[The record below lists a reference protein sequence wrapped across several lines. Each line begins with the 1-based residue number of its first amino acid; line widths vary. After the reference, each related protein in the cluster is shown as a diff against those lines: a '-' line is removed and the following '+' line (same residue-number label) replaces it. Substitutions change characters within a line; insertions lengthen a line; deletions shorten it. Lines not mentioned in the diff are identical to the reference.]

1 VLEAADQRY
10 SHEGEEDKIGTKFRI
25 IIPHCEKLLQP
36 PDQSLA
42 LPELKK
48 MPPDAI
54 ASTPA
59 QIERSPAL
67 SVSALQIGERD
78 QDSLFEH
85 VAWVYA
91 FCREH
96 LFRDDTERIITALWP
111 RRRPGPGTQLIE
123 LGCGPGFYSCRLAE
137 RFPDMSVT
145 GVDRSE
151 SQLQWARERA
161 HALGLSNCCFRRIN
175 ALQLSCADA
184 EFDIVLASR
193 LFTILPEQNRV
204 IAEMFRVLKPG
215 GRCFIAEPRYAF
227 RASIPLFAM
236 WLLAGLNRSRN
247 GYREPY
253 KATVFSAHAFEN
265 LFPTQP
271 WENIRIWREERYQYA
286 LCEKG

>member
-1 VLEAADQRY
+1 
-10 SHEGEEDKIGTKFRI
+10 
-25 IIPHCEKLLQP
+25 
-36 PDQSLA
+36 
-42 LPELKK
+42 

-59 QIERSPAL
+59 QIERSPSL
-67 SVSALQIGERD
+67 NVPALQIGEPHH
-78 QDSLFEH
+78 DSLFEH
-85 VAWVYA
+85 VSWVYV

-96 LFRDDTERIITALWP
+96 LFRDDTERIIGKLWP
-111 RRRPGPGTQLIE
+111 GGAPSAGTQLIE

-137 RFPDMSVT
+137 RFSDMSVT

-151 SQLQWARERA
+151 SQLRWARERA
-161 HALGLSNCCFRRIN
+161 GARGLSNCRFRRIN
-175 ALQLSCADA
+175 ALKLSYADA

-193 LFTILPEQNRV
+193 LFTILPEQNRAL
-204 IAEMFRVLKPG
+204 AEMYRVLKPG
-215 GRCFIAEPRYAF
+215 GRCFIAEPRYGF

-265 LFPTQP
+265 LFPVQP
-271 WENIRIWREERYQYA
+271 WKNISVWQDGRYQYA

>member
-1 VLEAADQRY
+1 
-10 SHEGEEDKIGTKFRI
+10 
-25 IIPHCEKLLQP
+25 
-36 PDQSLA
+36 
-42 LPELKK
+42 

-54 ASTPA
+54 ASTPG
-59 QIERSPAL
+59 QIERSPSL
-67 SVSALQIGERD
+67 NVPALQIGEPHH
-78 QDSLFEH
+78 DSLFEH
-85 VAWVYA
+85 VSWVYV

-96 LFRDDTERIITALWP
+96 LFRDDTERIIETLWP
-111 RRRPGPGTQLIE
+111 RGSPSAGTQLIE

-137 RFPDMSVT
+137 RFSDMSVT

-151 SQLQWARERA
+151 SQLRWARERA
-161 HALGLSNCCFRRIN
+161 GALGLSNCRFRRIN
-175 ALQLSCADA
+175 ALKLSYADA

-193 LFTILPEQNRV
+193 LFTILPEQNRAV
-204 IAEMFRVLKPG
+204 AEMYRVLKAG

-253 KATVFSAHAFEN
+253 KATVFSAQAFEN
-265 LFPTQP
+265 LFPAQP
-271 WENIRIWREERYQYA
+271 WKNISIWQDGRYQYA

>member
-1 VLEAADQRY
+1 
-10 SHEGEEDKIGTKFRI
+10 
-25 IIPHCEKLLQP
+25 
-36 PDQSLA
+36 
-42 LPELKK
+42 

-54 ASTPA
+54 ASTA
-59 QIERSPAL
+59 AEIKNSQSVNIPAL
-67 SVSALQIGERD
+67 KIGRRD
-78 QDSLFEH
+78 GDSLFEH
-85 VAWVYA
+85 VAWVYV

-111 RRRPGPGTQLIE
+111 GDRPSAGTQLLE

-137 RFPDMSVT
+137 RFREMSVT

-161 HALGLSNCCFRRIN
+161 CALTLSNCRFKRIN
-175 ALQLSCADA
+175 ALKLSYADA

-193 LFTILPEQNRV
+193 LFTILPEQDRAV
-204 IAEMFRVLKPG
+204 AEMYRILKPG
-215 GRCFIAEPRYAF
+215 GRCFIAEPRHAF

-236 WLLAGLNRSRN
+236 WLLAGLNRN

-253 KATVFSAHAFEN
+253 KATVFSAEAFEN
-265 LFPTQP
+265 LFPTRP
-271 WENIRIWREERYQYA
+271 WKNIRVWQEGRYQYA

>member
-1 VLEAADQRY
+1 
-10 SHEGEEDKIGTKFRI
+10 
-25 IIPHCEKLLQP
+25 
-36 PDQSLA
+36 
-42 LPELKK
+42 

-67 SVSALQIGERD
+67 NIPALQIGERD
-78 QDSLFEH
+78 HDSLFEH
-85 VAWVYA
+85 VAWVYV

-96 LFRDDTERIITALWP
+96 LFRDDTERIIGALWP
-111 RRRPGPGTQLIE
+111 EGRPAPGTQLIE

-151 SQLQWARERA
+151 SQLRWARERA
-161 HALGLSNCCFRRIN
+161 QALGLSNCCFRRID
-175 ALQLSCADA
+175 ALQLSYADA

-204 IAEMFRVLKPG
+204 IAEMYRVLKPR
-215 GRCFIAEPRYAF
+215 GRCFIAEPRRAF
-227 RASIPLFAM
+227 RASVPLFAM

-271 WENIRIWREERYQYA
+271 WKNIRTWQGERYQYA